1 MKKNILLGS
10 IVVLSLILGACG
22 NNGGKTSETTKKETK
37 EAISQSIVIST
48 PAPISTL
55 DTTQT
60 TDKNTFTMVQHLFEG
75 LTRFDETTTPVPGIA
90 KTIDVSENGK
100 EYNFTLRE
108 DAKWSN
114 GETITAHDFEYAWK
128 RLLSPDT
135 QGPNAYLLDNVVNG
149 LAVRNGE
156 KPVDEVGFKATSDTE
171 FKVTLENPQ
180 PSFLSVLAIGWLA
193 PQQQAYVEKTGAAYG
208 TNSDSLLYNGAF
220 VLTNWDGTSDT
231 WTLEKNKEYYDQEA
245 VKLEEVSVQTLKE
258 ENTGISLFEGGD
270 LDLVRISGQNVAQ
283 YSNLD
288 GYVTFNDVANSFLDF
303 NKKDGSPLANL
314 DLRKAIALAIDKE
327 ALTESVLADG
337 SKPLNGLVPAGLY
350 SNPETNED
358 YRKYSGDH
366 VTYNVDEAK
375 KHWKQAQKEV
385 GEKLEV
391 NLLAADT
398 DQGKKVSEYIQSQ
411 LEENLPGLKINVN
424 LQPSNNVNQSRR
436 EKNYEISLSGWIA
449 GSSEIDSYFNLYVTN
464 SSYNYGNYNN
474 KEYTDLVVKAK
485 TVDAN
490 DSNKQFED
498 YKKAEEILL
507 EQDSAHVPVYQSA
520 SNYLVN
526 PKIKNVEYPS
536 YGGYFFLR
544 NAELTE

>member
-1 MKKNILLGS
+1 
-10 IVVLSLILGACG
+10 
-22 NNGGKTSETTKKETK
+22 
-37 EAISQSIVIST
+37 
-48 PAPISTL
+48 
-55 DTTQT
+55 
-60 TDKNTFTMVQHLFEG
+60 
-75 LTRFDETTTPVPGIA
+75 
-90 KTIDVSENGK
+90 
-100 EYNFTLRE
+100 
-108 DAKWSN
+108 
-114 GETITAHDFEYAWK
+114 
-128 RLLSPDT
+128 
-135 QGPNAYLLDNVVNG
+135 
-149 LAVRNGE
+149 
-156 KPVDEVGFKATSDTE
+156 
-171 FKVTLENPQ
+171 
-180 PSFLSVLAIGWLA
+180 
-193 PQQQAYVEKTGAAYG
+193 
-208 TNSDSLLYNGAF
+208 
-220 VLTNWDGTSDT
+220 
-231 WTLEKNKEYYDQEA
+231 
-245 VKLEEVSVQTLKE
+245 
-258 ENTGISLFEGGD
+258 
-270 LDLVRISGQNVAQ
+270 
-283 YSNLD
+283 
-288 GYVTFNDVANSFLDF
+288 
-303 NKKDGSPLANL
+303 
-314 DLRKAIALAIDKE
+314 
-327 ALTESVLADG
+327 
-337 SKPLNGLVPAGLY
+337 
-350 SNPETNED
+350 
-358 YRKYSGDH
+358 
-366 VTYNVDEAK
+366 
-375 KHWKQAQKEV
+375 HWKQAQKEV